1 MEESAKNFRTS
12 LFNLKRKIEAGMA
25 ELEGEEP
32 KSTEKQVEQAF
43 QSGWDDCS
51 DKRDVV
57 QFVNAKLLLE
67 EIKALRE
74 TMKKN
79 PKLDK
84 DSGYKLSLIESN
96 LSCLFYSI
104 LKDMKRHSFQD
115 DSVWA
120 EFDRMKEE
128 KGEKE

>member
-1 MEESAKNFRTS
+1 MEESARNFRMS
-12 LFNLKRKIEAGMA
+12 LFKLKSKIEAGMA
-25 ELEGEEP
+25 ELKEEEP
-32 KSTEKQVEQAF
+32 KSVEDQVEQAF

-74 TMKKN
+74 TMEKN

-96 LSCLFYSI
+96 LSCLFYAI

-120 EFDRMKEE
+120 EFDRMKKEE
-128 KGEKE
+128 KGGK

>member
-1 MEESAKNFRTS
+1 MS
-12 LFNLKRKIEAGMA
+12 LFKLKNKLEAGMA

-32 KSTEKQVEQAF
+32 KSTENQVEQAF

-67 EIKALRE
+67 EIKALRK
-74 TMKKN
+74 TMEKN

>member
-1 MEESAKNFRTS
+1 MS

-57 QFVNAKLLLE
+57 QFINAKLLLE
-67 EIKALRE
+67 EIKVLRE
-74 TMKKN
+74 TMEKN

-96 LSCLFYSI
+96 LSCLFYGI

-120 EFDRMKEE
+120 EFDRMKKEE
-128 KGEKE
+128 KE

>member
-1 MEESAKNFRTS
+1 MEESAKNFRMS
-12 LFNLKRKIEAGMA
+12 LFKLKSKIEAGMA

-32 KSTEKQVEQAF
+32 KSKENQVEQAF

-74 TMKKN
+74 TMEKN

-120 EFDRMKEE
+120 EFDRMKKEE
-128 KGEKE
+128 KE

>member
-1 MEESAKNFRTS
+1 MS
-12 LFNLKRKIEAGMA
+12 LFKLKSKIEAGMA
-25 ELEGEEP
+25 ELKGEEP
-32 KSTEKQVEQAF
+32 KSVEDQVEQAF

-57 QFVNAKLLLE
+57 QFINAKLLLE

-74 TMKKN
+74 TMEKN

-104 LKDMKRHSFQD
+104 LRNMKRHSFQD
-115 DSVWA
+115 NSVWA
-120 EFDRMKEE
+120 EFDRIKEE
-128 KGEKE
+128 KG

>member
-1 MEESAKNFRTS
+1 MEESAKNFRMS
-12 LFNLKRKIEAGMA
+12 LFKLKSKIEAGMA
-25 ELEGEEP
+25 ELKEEGP
-32 KSTEKQVEQAF
+32 KSVEDQIEQAF

-74 TMKKN
+74 TMEKN

>member
-1 MEESAKNFRTS
+1 MS
-12 LFNLKRKIEAGMA
+12 LFKLKSKIEAGMA
-25 ELEGEEP
+25 ELKEEGP
-32 KSTEKQVEQAF
+32 KSVEDQIEQAF

-74 TMKKN
+74 TMEKN

>member
-1 MEESAKNFRTS
+1 MS
-12 LFNLKRKIEAGMA
+12 LFKLKSKIEAGMA

-96 LSCLFYSI
+96 LSCLFYAI